1 MKTSIRRH
9 IFQVQRFIFAALV
22 AASAASLSA
31 AVKMPSV
38 FSDNMLLQRG
48 KKVKIWGTS
57 ESRATVE
64 VEFANQKKS
73 AMADADGKWAV
84 WLSPMKA
91 SANPRDLKV
100 YENGEEAAKIKN
112 VVVGELWILGGQSN
126 MQWTLDKT
134 DDAHVAIPRA
144 NYPNLR
150 YFRMNLGAMSETPQ
164 SDFPG
169 GKWELTSPEN
179 VGTQSAVGFYF
190 GEKLLKDLG
199 VPVGLINT
207 SMGGTLMACWTPAE
221 YIDRVPYLKGYYSNY
236 LKASKKY
243 VESGGYAKKQEAYKK
258 NLAEYEA
265 ACKKAEAEKKPK
277 PPYDWNK
284 LSVPLDYTPYRNHE
298 VPIRHWNA
306 KVAPMAGIAARGVVW
321 YQGEQESGYGSGNP
335 KAVEAFGD
343 LYENMV
349 GAWREKWGDKKLWFL
364 CAELPSFGGGKLWAQ
379 VRNKQIS
386 ASKKLKFSE
395 IANTIDLGDKKDVH
409 PRDKTLVG
417 VRLAK
422 IAEKE
427 VYGKKSV
434 AAIAPIF
441 KSAEFSEGGALVK
454 FKKFD
459 GKLSGIGDPRGFEL
473 KIGGKWVEG
482 APEIRG
488 GEVFVKS
495 PEGAGKPE
503 GVRYLWRPWAK
514 PDAWL
519 YSSSDLPAFP
529 FEFEK

>member
-1 MKTSIRRH
+1 M
-9 IFQVQRFIFAALV
+9 
-22 AASAASLSA
+22 SA

-57 ESRATVE
+57 EPRATVE

-150 YFRMNLGAMSETPQ
+150 YFRMSLGAMSETPQ

-221 YIDRVPYLKGYYSNY
+221 YIDRVPYLKDYYSNY

-243 VESGGYAKKQEAYKK
+243 VESGGYAKKLEEHGLYTMGDVARCSIGKPNEYYNEGLLYKLFGVNAELLIDHAWGWEPCRMADIKAYRPETNSISSGQVLQCPYPYDKARLVVREMAEAVALELLEKRIVTDQLTLTVGYDIEITASGSYRGETVLDPYGRKIPKHAHGTATLGQKTSSVRRIVDAVLGIYDEKADPKLTVRRLTVTANRLMREEDILCEPEQPVQFSLFDDPAAQERQLRQEEAKQERERRIQEAMLDIKK
-258 NLAEYEA
+258 
-265 ACKKAEAEKKPK
+265 K
-277 PPYDWNK
+277 
-284 LSVPLDYTPYRNHE
+284 
-298 VPIRHWNA
+298 
-306 KVAPMAGIAARGVVW
+306 
-321 YQGEQESGYGSGNP
+321 
-335 KAVEAFGD
+335 
-343 LYENMV
+343 
-349 GAWREKWGDKKLWFL
+349 
-364 CAELPSFGGGKLWAQ
+364 
-379 VRNKQIS
+379 
-386 ASKKLKFSE
+386 
-395 IANTIDLGDKKDVH
+395 
-409 PRDKTLVG
+409 
-417 VRLAK
+417 
-422 IAEKE
+422 
-427 VYGKKSV
+427 YGKN
-434 AAIAPIF
+434 AI
-441 KSAEFSEGGALVK
+441 
-454 FKKFD
+454 
-459 GKLSGIGDPRGFEL
+459 LSGGSYLDGATARERNRQ
-473 KIGGKWVEG
+473 IGGHK
-482 APEIRG
+482 A
-488 GEVFVKS
+488 
-495 PEGAGKPE
+495 
-503 GVRYLWRPWAK
+503 
-514 PDAWL
+514 
-519 YSSSDLPAFP
+519 
-529 FEFEK
+529 